1 MKILVRTIM
10 AALLFGWC
18 NTAMAQDNVIDEVAW
33 VVGDEAIWKSEV
45 EEARLSALYEG
56 RKFDK
61 DPYCVLPEEMAV
73 QKLFLHQAELD
84 SVEVS
89 DAEVL
94 QRVEYMTNL
103 YIQNIGSREK
113 MEEYFNKTS
122 SQIREQLRVSARE
135 GLTVQK
141 MQQKIVGDI
150 KTTPSEVRR
159 YYSSLSQDSIPYVP
173 TTVEVEI
180 VVRKPKIP
188 QEEIEDVKR
197 RLREYTDRVNNGD
210 SFTMLARLYSEDPG
224 SAMSGGDL
232 GRFMGRGEL
241 DPAFANVAFNLQ
253 TPDKISKV
261 VESEFGY
268 HIIQLIEKRGDRI
281 RVRHILLKPHVP
293 EEALTESRAFL
304 DSIADEVR
312 NGKFTFEEAA
322 YAFSDDKNTRNNGG
336 LLPNENT
343 QTSRFEMQDLPSE
356 IAKVVD
362 TMEVGEISKAI
373 NMTPRTGQEQTVIV
387 KLKSRVKGHKATV
400 SDDYQRLKEMVVQKK
415 QDELIEK
422 WIQNKLKSTY
432 VRISDNWKPSCDF
445 KYKGWIK

>member
-1 MKILVRTIM
+1 MRLFVRTIV
-10 AALLFGWC
+10 ATLLLVWS
-18 NTAMAQDNVIDEVAW
+18 NAAMAQDNVIDEVAW

-84 SVEVS
+84 SIEVS

-94 QRVEYMTNL
+94 QRVDYMTNM

-141 MQQKIVGDI
+141 MQQKIMGDV

-159 YYSSLSQDSIPYVP
+159 YYTSLSQDSIPYIP
-173 TTVEVEI
+173 TMVEVEI
-180 VVRKPKIP
+180 ITRKPKIP

-197 RLREYTDRVNNGD
+197 RLRDYTERVNNGD

-293 EEALTESRAFL
+293 EEALNESRAYL

-322 YAFSDDKNTRNNGG
+322 YAISDDKNTRFNGG
-336 LLPNENT
+336 LLPNEVT

-387 KLKSRVKGHKATV
+387 KLKSRIKGHKATV

-415 QDELIEK
+415 QEEMVEK
-422 WIQNKLKSTY
+422 WIQNKLKTTY

>member
-1 MKILVRTIM
+1 MRSFVRTIV
-10 AALLFGWC
+10 ATLLLIWS
-18 NTAMAQDNVIDEVAW
+18 NAAMAQDNVIDEVAW

-84 SVEVS
+84 SIEVS

-94 QRVEYMTNL
+94 QRVDYMTNM

-141 MQQKIVGDI
+141 MQQKIMGDV

-159 YYSSLSQDSIPYVP
+159 YYTSLPQDSIPYIP
-173 TTVEVEI
+173 TMVEVEI
-180 VVRKPKIP
+180 ITRKPKIP

-197 RLREYTDRVNNGD
+197 RLRDYTERVNNGD

-293 EEALTESRAFL
+293 EEALNESRAYL

-322 YAFSDDKNTRNNGG
+322 YAISDDKNTRFNGG
-336 LLPNENT
+336 LLPNEVM

-387 KLKSRVKGHKATV
+387 KLKSRIKGHKATV

-415 QDELIEK
+415 QEEMVEK
-422 WIQNKLKSTY
+422 WIQNKLKTTY

>member
-1 MKILVRTIM
+1 MRSFVRTIV
-10 AALLFGWC
+10 ATLLLIWS
-18 NTAMAQDNVIDEVAW
+18 NAAMAQDNVIDEVAW

-84 SVEVS
+84 SIEVS

-94 QRVEYMTNL
+94 QRVDYMTNM

-141 MQQKIVGDI
+141 MQQKIMGDV

-159 YYSSLSQDSIPYVP
+159 YYTSLSQDSIPYIP
-173 TTVEVEI
+173 TMVEVEI
-180 VVRKPKIP
+180 ITRKPKIP

-197 RLREYTDRVNNGD
+197 RLRDYTERVNNGD

-293 EEALTESRAFL
+293 EEALNESRAYL

-322 YAFSDDKNTRNNGG
+322 YAISDDKNTRFNGG
-336 LLPNENT
+336 LLPNEET

-387 KLKSRVKGHKATV
+387 KLKSRIKGHKATV
-400 SDDYQRLKEMVVQKK
+400 SNDYQRLKEMVVQKK
-415 QDELIEK
+415 QEEMVEK
-422 WIQNKLKSTY
+422 WIQNKLKTTY

>member
-1 MKILVRTIM
+1 MRSFVRTIV
-10 AALLFGWC
+10 ATLLLIWS
-18 NTAMAQDNVIDEVAW
+18 NAAMAQDNVIDEVAW

-84 SVEVS
+84 SIEVS

-94 QRVEYMTNL
+94 QRVDYMTNM

-141 MQQKIVGDI
+141 MQQKIMGDV

-159 YYSSLSQDSIPYVP
+159 YYTSLSQDSIPYIP
-173 TTVEVEI
+173 TMVEVEI
-180 VVRKPKIP
+180 ITRKPKIP

-197 RLREYTDRVNNGD
+197 RLRDYTERVNNGD

-293 EEALTESRAFL
+293 EEALNESRAYL

-322 YAFSDDKNTRNNGG
+322 YAISDDKNTRFNGG
-336 LLPNENT
+336 LLPNEVT

-387 KLKSRVKGHKATV
+387 KLKSRIKGHKATV

-415 QDELIEK
+415 QEEMVEK
-422 WIQNKLKSTY
+422 WIQNKLKTTY

>member
-1 MKILVRTIM
+1 MRSFVRTIV
-10 AALLFGWC
+10 ATLLLIWS
-18 NTAMAQDNVIDEVAW
+18 NAAMAQDNVIDEVAW

-84 SVEVS
+84 SIEVS

-94 QRVEYMTNL
+94 QRVDYMTNM

-141 MQQKIVGDI
+141 MQQKIMGDV

-159 YYSSLSQDSIPYVP
+159 YYTSLSQDSIPYIP
-173 TTVEVEI
+173 TMVEVEI
-180 VVRKPKIP
+180 ITRKPKIP

-197 RLREYTDRVNNGD
+197 RLRDYTERVNNGD

-293 EEALTESRAFL
+293 EEALNESRAYL

-312 NGKFTFEEAA
+312 NGKFTFESLTIKTHA
-322 YAFSDDKNTRNNGG
+322 S
-336 LLPNENT
+336 
-343 QTSRFEMQDLPSE
+343 M
-356 IAKVVD
+356 
-362 TMEVGEISKAI
+362 VGCCL
-373 NMTPRTGQEQTVIV
+373 MR
-387 KLKSRVKGHKATV
+387 
-400 SDDYQRLKEMVVQKK
+400 
-415 QDELIEK
+415 
-422 WIQNKLKSTY
+422 
-432 VRISDNWKPSCDF
+432 
-445 KYKGWIK
+445 

>member
-1 MKILVRTIM
+1 MRSFVRTIV
-10 AALLFGWC
+10 ATLLLVWS
-18 NTAMAQDNVIDEVAW
+18 NAAMAQNNVIDEVAW

-84 SVEVS
+84 SIEVS

-94 QRVEYMTNL
+94 QRVDYMTNM

-141 MQQKIVGDI
+141 MQQKIMGDV

-159 YYSSLSQDSIPYVP
+159 YYTSLSQDSIPYIP
-173 TTVEVEI
+173 TMVEVEI
-180 VVRKPKIP
+180 ITRKPKIP

-197 RLREYTDRVNNGD
+197 RLRDYTERVNNGD

-293 EEALTESRAFL
+293 EEALNESRAYL

-322 YAFSDDKNTRNNGG
+322 YAISDDKNTRFNGG
-336 LLPNENT
+336 LLPNEET

-387 KLKSRVKGHKATV
+387 KLKSRLKGHKATV

-415 QDELIEK
+415 QEEMVEK
-422 WIQNKLKSTY
+422 WIQNKLKTTY